1 MIDKTSLDKYTKWF
15 QEELAVVDAVAQ
27 VTLKGHLQIEELLE
41 EVLSLYFFH
50 TEHLEDARL
59 SFFQKL
65 CIARALALRK
75 NQISIW
81 KLISAINALRN
92 DLAHS
97 KSGPKR
103 QQKISTI
110 RQLYIEE
117 TKESS
122 EFSDHAELPDEQLVA
137 FACAVSIGFLHTFL
151 EDSKAFKK
159 HVEELDKRLNG

>member
-1 MIDKTSLDKYTKWF
+1 MIDKTALEKYTKWF

-27 VTLKGHLQIEELLE
+27 VTLKGHLKIEELLE
-41 EVLSLYFFH
+41 EILSLYLFH

-59 SFFQKL
+59 GFFQKL

-75 NQISIW
+75 NQVPIW
-81 KLISAINALRN
+81 KLIAAINALRN

-97 KSGPKR
+97 KSGQKR

-117 TKESS
+117 TRESS
-122 EFSDHAELPDEQLVA
+122 EFSDHAKLPDEQLVA
-137 FACAVSIGFLHTFL
+137 FSCALSIGFLHIFL

-159 HVEELDKRLNG
+159 HVSALDNTLNG